1 MSSQSAERWSMEP
14 SSAHQQ
20 ACEKAGSPRMAITD
34 AHHLPQTIDLFLS
47 VPAGLEGVAVRQLP
61 AKLVDVATEISYR
74 IGSGYLE
81 LCIHCSDSEQDPQ
94 DEIVGNCRDSVLE
107 AITDLVLH
115 PPLCIFGA
123 YVALGDIVVPQA
135 TFQAPKDLLTYAMA
149 GFQQPQQPQQLDSD
163 NKSTGETMTKA
174 VYTGGEG
181 VDLGLRWQDALSV
194 LINTPT
200 PLSHRLA
207 SFRINREDVEPLAP
221 ICFRASFDRGDVQH
235 KGVRSQDLAAALGGL
250 TGDVFPSWKVD
261 LTGYDVEVFARWIQQ
276 DQEFVQCKLGSTLKS
291 TVALGFVQGG
301 GGGGNIHKR
310 PRTENGSETITA
322 RVGARM
328 QVGMTLPLALSSC
341 PYRYRPVDGRTS
353 LRIEITYN
361 LLAMAAPRPGDIVL
375 DICSGVGTIP
385 IVGAAHYPDCLF
397 AGFEIV
403 PHNVDKAAQ
412 NAREM
417 VSKAEQDYR
426 ARATDPKT
434 VRPRVPPSL
443 FLGDARAVCW
453 RSATADLII
462 SDLPWGQRENS
473 HVYNCKLYPRLVKEV
488 IRLLKVK
495 GRAVLVTG
503 ERKLLQRQLD
513 APFAR
518 PHLRLLQKREITI
531 GFKVMIFELE
541 RIE

>member
-1 MSSQSAERWSMEP
+1 MSPQPAERWSMEP

-20 ACEKAGSPRMAITD
+20 TVCEKAGSSRTTNVD
-34 AHHLPQTIDLFLS
+34 AHSLPQTIDLILS
-47 VPAGLEGVAVRQLP
+47 VPAGLEDVAVRQLP
-61 AKLVDVATEISYR
+61 ARLVDVATDISYR
-74 IGSGYLE
+74 TGSGYLE
-81 LCIHCSDSEQDPQ
+81 VHILRSDSSEQDPQ
-94 DEIVGNCRDSVLE
+94 NETVETCGESVME
-107 AITDLVLH
+107 VITDLVSH

-123 YVALGDIVVPQA
+123 YVAMGDIVIPQA

-149 GFQQPQQPQQLDSD
+149 GFQQPQQLNSD
-163 NKSTGETMTKA
+163 DENLSKTTTA
-174 VYTGGEG
+174 VYSGGEG

-194 LINTPT
+194 LESTPT
-200 PLSHRLA
+200 PLAHRLA
-207 SFRINREDVEPLAP
+207 SSRIDREDIEPRAP

-276 DQEFVQCKLGSTLKS
+276 DKELVQCKSRAAWRSTA
-291 TVALGFVQGG
+291 ALGPSQ

-310 PRTENGSETITA
+310 PRTESDLEETTA
-322 RVGARM
+322 ARDGAPM

-353 LRIEITYN
+353 LKVEITYN
-361 LLAMAAPRPGDIVL
+361 LLAMAAPRPGNIVL

-385 IVGAAHYPDCLF
+385 IIGAAHYPECLF

-417 VSKAEQDYR
+417 IPKAEQEYK
-426 ARATDPKT
+426 ARTTDPKT
-434 VRPRVPPSL
+434 VRARVSPSL

-453 RSATADLII
+453 RTATADLII

-473 HVYNCKLYPRLVKEV
+473 HVYNCKLYPRLIKEV
-488 IRLLKVK
+488 IRLLKVS

-541 RIE
+541 RI

>member
-1 MSSQSAERWSMEP
+1 MDP

-20 ACEKAGSPRMAITD
+20 ALCEKAGNSRMVKSD
-34 AHHLPQTIDLFLS
+34 ADRLPQTIDLFLS
-47 VPAGLEGVAVRQLP
+47 VPAGLEDVAVRQLP
-61 AKLVDVATEISYR
+61 ARLVDVAADINYR
-74 IGSGYLE
+74 VGSGYLE
-81 LCIHCSDSEQDPQ
+81 VRIHRSENEQDPQ
-94 DEIVGNCRDSVLE
+94 GAAVANCGGDVLE
-107 AITDLVLH
+107 AITDLVSH

-123 YVALGDIVVPQA
+123 YVAMGDIVIPQA
-135 TFQAPKDLLTYAMA
+135 TFHAPKDLLTYAMA
-149 GFQQPQQPQQLDSD
+149 GFQKPQQQAAELDHTSF
-163 NKSTGETMTKA
+163 GETTKV
-174 VYTGGEG
+174 VYTGGED

-194 LINTPT
+194 LISTPT
-200 PLSHRLA
+200 PLAHRLA
-207 SFRINREDVEPLAP
+207 SFRSNTEDTQPPAP
-221 ICFRASFDRGDVQH
+221 ICFRASFDRGEVQH

-261 LTGYDVEVFARWIQQ
+261 LTGYDVEVFARWIQH
-276 DQEFVQCKLGSTLKS
+276 DQEFVQCKLRSAVRS
-291 TVALGFVQGG
+291 AVALGTCESGS
-301 GGGGNIHKR
+301 GGNIHKR
-310 PRTENGSETITA
+310 PRTEDSVKEAAAAKDGI
-322 RVGARM
+322 RM
-328 QVGMTLPLALSSC
+328 QVGMTLPLELSSC

-353 LRIEITYN
+353 LKIEITYN
-361 LLAMAAPRPGDIVL
+361 LLAMAAPRSGDVVL

-385 IVGAAHYPDCLF
+385 IVGAAHYPECLF

-403 PHNVDKAAQ
+403 PHNVDKAVQ

-417 VSKAEQDYR
+417 VPRAEREYR
-426 ARATDPKT
+426 ARATDPRT
-434 VRPRVPPSL
+434 VRPRVLPSL

-488 IRLLKVK
+488 IRLLKVN

-541 RIE
+541 RI

>member
-1 MSSQSAERWSMEP
+1 MM
-14 SSAHQQ
+14 
-20 ACEKAGSPRMAITD
+20 KAD
-34 AHHLPQTIDLFLS
+34 AHGLPQTIDLFLS
-47 VPAGLEGVAVRQLP
+47 VPAGLEDVAVRQLP
-61 AKLVDVATEISYR
+61 ARLVDVATDITYR
-74 IGSGYLE
+74 TGSGYLE
-81 LCIHCSDSEQDPQ
+81 VCIHRWDSEQDPQ
-94 DEIVGNCRDSVLE
+94 DEAVEKPGGFVLD

-123 YVALGDIVVPQA
+123 YVAIGDICIPQA

-149 GFQQPQQPQQLDSD
+149 GFQQPQQQMLESTD
-163 NKSTGETMTKA
+163 KSPGETTKV

-181 VDLGLRWQDALSV
+181 VDLGLKWQDALSV
-194 LINTPT
+194 LISTPT
-200 PLSHRLA
+200 PLAHRLT
-207 SFRINREDVEPLAP
+207 SFTSSSEDSKLRAP

-276 DQEFVQCKLGSTLKS
+276 DQEFVQCKSGLGSRS
-291 TVALGFVQGG
+291 TVVRGPYQGG
-301 GGGGNIHKR
+301 DGGGNIYKR
-310 PRTENGSETITA
+310 PRTEGSLQEMPA
-322 RVGARM
+322 VGDGARM

-353 LRIEITYN
+353 LKIEITYN
-361 LLAMAAPRPGDIVL
+361 LLAMAAPRPGDVVL

-385 IVGAAHYPDCLF
+385 IVGAAHYPECLF

-417 VSKAEQDYR
+417 VSKAEQEYR
-426 ARATDPKT
+426 ARATDPRT
-434 VRPRVPPSL
+434 VRPRVLPSL

-462 SDLPWGQRENS
+462 SGRCSVRP
-473 HVYNCKLYPRLVKEV
+473 
-488 IRLLKVK
+488 IRRCSASCLFCNACTLLNH
-495 GRAVLVTG
+495 
-503 ERKLLQRQLD
+503 LLD
-513 APFAR
+513 HPAP
-518 PHLRLLQKREITI
+518 
-531 GFKVMIFELE
+531 
-541 RIE
+541 

>member
-1 MSSQSAERWSMEP
+1 MSPQPAERWSSEP
-14 SSAHQQ
+14 TSAHQQ
-20 ACEKAGSPRMAITD
+20 ALYEKEGSPRTTNAD
-34 AHHLPQTIDLFLS
+34 AHSLPQTIDLFLS
-47 VPAGLEGVAVRQLP
+47 VPAGLEDVAVRQLP
-61 AKLVDVATEISYR
+61 ARLVDVATEISHR
-74 IGSGYLE
+74 VGSGYVNIS
-81 LCIHCSDSEQDPQ
+81 IHRSNSEQDPT
-94 DEIVGNCRDSVLE
+94 DETVENCGDAVLA

-123 YVALGDIVVPQA
+123 YVAMGDIVIPQA
-135 TFQAPKDLLTYAMA
+135 TFQAPKELLAYAMA
-149 GFQQPQQPQQLDSD
+149 GFQQPQQPDSD
-163 NKSTGETMTKA
+163 DKSPGVTTKT
-174 VYTGGEG
+174 VYKGSEG

-194 LINTPT
+194 LISTST
-200 PLSHRLA
+200 PLADRLA
-207 SFRINREDVEPLAP
+207 SFRSNRKDVEPCAP

-261 LTGYDVEVFARWIQQ
+261 LTGYDVEVFARWIQP
-276 DQEFVQCKLGSTLKS
+276 DQEYIQCKPIWTPGSTL
-291 TVALGFVQGG
+291 AYRGG
-301 GGGGNIHKR
+301 DDHIHKR
-310 PRTENGSETITA
+310 PRTASDQEEMAEAKDG
-322 RVGARM
+322 VRM

-341 PYRYRPVDGRTS
+341 PFRHRPVDGRTS
-353 LRIEITYN
+353 LKIEITYN
-361 LLAMAAPRPGDIVL
+361 LLAMAAPKPGDIVL

-385 IVGAAHYPDCLF
+385 IVGAAHYPECLF

-403 PHNVDKAAQ
+403 PHNVDKAAR
-412 NAREM
+412 NSTEM
-417 VSKAEQDYR
+417 VLKAQQEYR

-434 VRPRVPPSL
+434 ERPRVLPSL

-453 RSATADLII
+453 RSATVDLVI

-473 HVYNCKLYPRLVKEV
+473 HVYNCKLYPRLIKEV
-488 IRLLKVK
+488 IRLLKVN

-531 GFKVMIFELE
+531 GFKVMIYELE
-541 RIE
+541 RI